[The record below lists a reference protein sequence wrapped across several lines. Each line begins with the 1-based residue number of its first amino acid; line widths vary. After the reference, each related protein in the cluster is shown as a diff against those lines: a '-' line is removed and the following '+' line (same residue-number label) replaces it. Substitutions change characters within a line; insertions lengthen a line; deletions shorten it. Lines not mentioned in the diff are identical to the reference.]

1 MKWIAPESSQVF
13 SENGKL
19 LNANGRYQKHFR
31 DLEGLYEDEES
42 FSRMFP
48 EWSEKVVYQVED
60 HRASEQPGDLIYGT
74 TVMMPGKV
82 GNEFFM
88 TRGHQ
93 HQKAECAETY
103 FGLSGE
109 GILLL
114 ESHDGDVEVRE
125 IRAGIMVYVPP
136 YCIHRSVNTGNT
148 DLVFLFNY
156 PSDAG
161 QDYEIIERNR
171 GMRKRVVTDGTNGW
185 ELKDNE
191 DSVKFS

>member
-19 LNANGRYQKHFR
+19 LNANGRYKKHFS

-42 FSRMFP
+42 FSRMLP

-82 GNEFFM
+82 GNEFFI

-93 HQKAECAETY
+93 QQKAECAETY
-103 FGLSGE
+103 FG
-109 GILLL
+109 
-114 ESHDGDVEVRE
+114 
-125 IRAGIMVYVPP
+125 
-136 YCIHRSVNTGNT
+136 
-148 DLVFLFNY
+148 
-156 PSDAG
+156 
-161 QDYEIIERNR
+161 
-171 GMRKRVVTDGTNGW
+171 
-185 ELKDNE
+185 
-191 DSVKFS
+191 

>member
-1 MKWIAPESSQVF
+1 MKWIAPESSQIF

-42 FSRMFP
+42 FSRMLP

-114 ESHDGDVEVRE
+114 ESPDGDVEVRE

-136 YCIHRSVNTGNT
+136 YWIHRECQHRKYGSGFPFQLPIGCGAGLWNHRTKPGN
-148 DLVFLFNY
+148 
-156 PSDAG
+156 AEKG
-161 QDYEIIERNR
+161 R
-171 GMRKRVVTDGTNGW
+171 DGW
-185 ELKDNE
+185 NE
-191 DSVKFS
+191 WMGTEG

>member
-42 FSRMFP
+42 FSRMLP
-48 EWSEKVVYQVED
+48 ECSEKVVYQVED

-74 TVMMPGKV
+74 TVMLPGKV

-93 HQKAECAETY
+93 HQKAAGAATY

-114 ESHDGDVEVRE
+114 ESPDGDVEVRE

-136 YCIHRSVNTGNT
+136 YWIHRMSTPEIQIWFSFSITHRMQGRIMESSNETGECGKG
-148 DLVFLFNY
+148 L
-156 PSDAG
+156 
-161 QDYEIIERNR
+161 
-171 GMRKRVVTDGTNGW
+171 
-185 ELKDNE
+185 
-191 DSVKFS
+191 

>member
-31 DLEGLYEDEES
+31 DLEGLYEDGES
-42 FSRMFP
+42 FSRMLP

-114 ESHDGDVEVRE
+114 ESPDGDVEVRE
-125 IRAGIMVYVPP
+125 IRVGLMVYVPP
-136 YCIHRSVNTGNT
+136 YWIHRSVNTGNT

-156 PSDAG
+156 TSDAG
-161 QDYEIIERNR
+161 
-171 GMRKRVVTDGTNGW
+171 
-185 ELKDNE
+185 
-191 DSVKFS
+191 

>member
-31 DLEGLYEDEES
+31 DLEGLYEDGES
-42 FSRMFP
+42 FSRMLP
-48 EWSEKVVYQVED
+48 EWSEKVVYKVED
-60 HRASEQPGDLIYGT
+60 HRASEEPGDLIYGT

-109 GILLL
+109 GPL
-114 ESHDGDVEVRE
+114 
-125 IRAGIMVYVPP
+125 AG
-136 YCIHRSVNTGNT
+136 
-148 DLVFLFNY
+148 
-156 PSDAG
+156 
-161 QDYEIIERNR
+161 
-171 GMRKRVVTDGTNGW
+171 
-185 ELKDNE
+185 
-191 DSVKFS
+191 

>member
-31 DLEGLYEDEES
+31 DLEGLYEDGES
-42 FSRMFP
+42 FSRMLP

-109 GILLL
+109 GLLL
-114 ESHDGDVEVRE
+114 MESPDGE
-125 IRAGIMVYVPP
+125 IEALKLEKGKLVYVTPLW
-136 YCIHRSVNTGNT
+136 IHRSVKIGVSK
-148 DLVFLFNY
+148 LVTLFTYN
-156 PSDAG
+156 SDAG
-161 QDYEIIERNR
+161 QNYEILKKRG
-171 GMRKRVVTDGTNGW
+171 GMRKRVVQKDSCSWTLVTN
-185 ELKDNE
+185 KRY
-191 DSVKFS
+191 SPSS

>member
-42 FSRMFP
+42 FSRMLP

-88 TRGHQ
+88 TRGASAS
-93 HQKAECAETY
+93 K
-103 FGLSGE
+103 S
-109 GILLL
+109 
-114 ESHDGDVEVRE
+114 
-125 IRAGIMVYVPP
+125 
-136 YCIHRSVNTGNT
+136 
-148 DLVFLFNY
+148 
-156 PSDAG
+156 
-161 QDYEIIERNR
+161 
-171 GMRKRVVTDGTNGW
+171 GMRRN
-185 ELKDNE
+185 L
-191 DSVKFS
+191 FRFIR